1 MDVWLGV
8 RVLNQA
14 PAGRQAPVGLQRRRC
29 GCLRGEADSLPYP
42 SQASESPLSMGDIT
56 RYHSASLSVSIGAI
70 ATSDPKVGGS
80 SPSGRTTHPSAE
92 ASRWNH

>member
-42 SQASESPLSMGDIT
+42 SQASESPLSMGDII
-56 RYHSASLSVSIGAI
+56 RHHFASLSVSIGLLVS
-70 ATSDPKVGGS
+70 SDPRVGGFKS
-80 SPSGRTTHPSAE
+80 LRAHHSSAE